1 MKKQKTLE
9 KEEIKV
15 ALYTRVSTEDQA
27 KEGFSLDSQMD
38 RLRNYCQAREWEIYK
53 EFVDDGFSGRY
64 TKRPA
69 YQSLMN
75 EIDRWDVLL
84 VLKMDRIHRNSR
96 NFMEMMD
103 VLRNHE
109 KEFVSMTESLD
120 TSTAM
125 GRFVMDI
132 IQRIA
137 QLESEQIGERV
148 YAGMKQKAQTPV
160 ERLDPERSPYLGF
173 NTPYGYEYQ
182 NSKLIVNEAE
192 AIIVQS
198 IFSKYLT
205 GSSVGDVCK
214 EFNRNNTPTKRDGK
228 WVKETVASILK
239 SPLYCGFVEWDGLLN
254 AGKHE
259 AIIDIKIFNK
269 VQSKIVKR
277 IRRPDLKYTPRLLP
291 EN

>member
-1 MKKQKTLE
+1 
-9 KEEIKV
+9 
-15 ALYTRVSTEDQA
+15 
-27 KEGFSLDSQMD
+27 
-38 RLRNYCQAREWEIYK
+38 
-53 EFVDDGFSGRY
+53 
-64 TKRPA
+64 
-69 YQSLMN
+69 MN
-75 EIDRWDVLL
+75 EIDGWDVLL

-103 VLRNHE
+103 NLRRHN

-125 GRFVMDI
+125 GRFVVDI

-148 YAGMKQKAQTPV
+148 YAGMKQKAKTPPD
-160 ERLDPERSPYLGF
+160 RLDPERSPYLGF
-173 NTPYGYEYQ
+173 NIPYGYDYQ
-182 NSKLIVNEAE
+182 NGKLIVNEEE
-192 AIIVQS
+192 AMVVQS
-198 IFSKYLT
+198 IFGKYLT
-205 GSSVGDVCK
+205 GLSVGDVCK
-214 EFNRNNTPTKRDGK
+214 EFNKNNTPTKRDGK

-239 SPLYCGFVEWDGLLN
+239 NPLYCGFVEWDSILN

-259 AIIDIKIFNK
+259 AIVDIKTFNK
-269 VQSKIVKR
+269 VQNEIVKR